1 MTQILLN
8 SLLQLN
14 RLTRLIGES
23 VRWLSLLMV
32 IFSCLV
38 VVLRYSFSIPS
49 IALQEAVMYLHAS
62 LFMLGAAYTWQQG
75 GHVRV
80 DVFYRNWS
88 AQRQAWVDRLG
99 IVLLV
104 LPVCL
109 FMLWVS
115 WDYVANAWAIG
126 EKSPEAG
133 GLPFVYLLKS
143 LIVALPLLIILQALA
158 ELANTFVPHTDADES
173 AEVEKHYG

>member
-1 MTQILLN
+1 MQQLINILDGIN
-8 SLLQLN
+8 QK
-14 RLTRLIGES
+14 TGQAI
-23 VRWLSLLMV
+23 RWLALLMV
-32 IFSCLV
+32 LISCGV
-38 VVLRYSFSIPS
+38 VLLRYSFDQPS
-49 IALQEAVMYLHAS
+49 IAMQEAVMYLHATI
-62 LFMLGAAYTWQQG
+62 FMLGSAYTWQQG

-80 DVFYRNWS
+80 DVFYRSWS
-88 AQRQAWVDRLG
+88 KQRRRWVDRLG

-158 ELANTFVPHTDADES
+158 ELANTFVPHTDAHET

>member
-1 MTQILLN
+1 MTQNLLN

-115 WDYVANAWAIG
+115 WDYVASAWAIG

-158 ELANTFVPHTDADES
+158 ELANTFVPHPGADES